1 MKAKSRKQHLVMFL
15 WILVLFP
22 LAACTSIEG
31 LSSWERSESVP
42 DRQQA
47 EQEPERQMETAKIEH
62 ISDGK
67 YAYET
72 LSETEK
78 QSYDEILSAILN
90 HQEKIALSH
99 ADLSGMRRAYTA
111 VCADYGGL
119 FWVDGYVFTQ
129 YMKGEELVGLDFSP
143 NYTMEEEE
151 RRIVQQQIDE
161 VVDQWLGGISINDTD
176 YDKVKYIYE
185 MLSTNTEYAKGAENS
200 QNIISVFLNRR
211 TVCQGY
217 ACAVQYLMRQL
228 GMECVIVSGTALGDS
243 HAWNLLK
250 MDGDYYY
257 MDVTWGKGKYTG
269 EDGAEHFFVDYKYMA
284 MTTVEMQLNHTPDFE
299 MPLPECTA
307 VRDNYYRK
315 EGKYMEIWD
324 SEQIGAMMSQAWWEQ
339 SMLTLHFADE
349 VLYQQAVDYFID
361 QGGFAEYCRGIT
373 EMNYMIDPS
382 WKEISFC
389 FMK

>member
-1 MKAKSRKQHLVMFL
+1 MKGKNKKPRLMVFL
-15 WILVLFP
+15 WILAVLS
-22 LAACTSIEG
+22 LTACMPVPER
-31 LSSWERSESVP
+31 SSWKQSETVP
-42 DRQQA
+42 ERQQA
-47 EQEPERQMETAKIEH
+47 EQEPERQVETAKIEQ
-62 ISDGK
+62 ISVGK

-99 ADLSGMRRAYTA
+99 ADVDGMRRAYTA

-129 YMKGEELVGLDFSP
+129 YMKGEVLVGLDFSP
-143 NYTMEEEE
+143 NYTMDQEE
-151 RRIVQQQIDE
+151 RRNVQNQIDE
-161 VVDQWLGGISINDTD
+161 VVEQWLGGISINDTD
-176 YDKVKYIYE
+176 YDKVKYVYE
-185 MLSTNTEYAKGAENS
+185 MLSTNTEYAEEAENS
-200 QNIISVFLNRR
+200 QNIISVFLGRQ

-228 GMECVIVSGTALGDS
+228 GVEAVVVSGTALGDS

-257 MDVTWGKGKYTG
+257 MDVTWGKGKYTR
-269 EDGAEHFFVDYKYMA
+269 EDGKEHFFVDYKYMA
-284 MTTVEMQLNHTPDFE
+284 MTTAEMLQNHIPDSE
-299 MPLPECTA
+299 MPLPECNA
-307 VRDNYYRK
+307 VQDSYYRK
-315 EGKYMEIWD
+315 EGKYMDTWNPQ
-324 SEQIGAMMSQAWWEQ
+324 QIGNMMSQAWWEQ

-349 VLYQQAVDYFID
+349 ALYQQAVGYFIEE
-361 QGGFAEYCRGIT
+361 GGFAEYCQGIT
-373 EMNYMIDPS
+373 EMNYMIDPA